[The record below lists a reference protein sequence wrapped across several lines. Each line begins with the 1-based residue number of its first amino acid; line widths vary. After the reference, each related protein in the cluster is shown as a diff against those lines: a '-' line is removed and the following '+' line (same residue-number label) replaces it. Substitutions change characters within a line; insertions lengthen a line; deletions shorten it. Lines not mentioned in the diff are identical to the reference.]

1 MLKKAMAVF
10 GVLALSLAA
19 FACGGGNKEVKSDE
33 PEVLLPGEV
42 VESIDANI
50 DMVRCQGKGAD
61 QPAAITQ
68 ARKACL
74 EWYIVEKLAQTQD
87 QRNAYRAKQAD
98 IFKNLDRYV
107 KIPETGARDG
117 KGEGVKSTKRID
129 DYTVL
134 AVINTKVFVSQLR
147 GDLVSIGVITSKDDM
162 LDAVGRPT
170 LMLFP
175 SPASKGSKYRG
186 QVEADVNSYLTK
198 ARWEVLST
206 TGQEDLNKMVDALGE
221 TMGAEEDE
229 AAKIAMAVGAN
240 IYIKWEAKKE
250 TAPDEVFYSVGLEAY
265 ETTTARKLGSQRA
278 NSARH
283 STWAAGEELKAII
296 SAATDAMGQLL
307 PQITGYW
314 SEDAQKGNKFYVV
327 FKNPPKNTH
336 LKMNGVL
343 KKTCTYSSLD
353 RQTAGEVVFRVQCK
367 LDNIEL
373 QTAIDEGV
381 TAQLGGAEYDVVA
394 SKVSLIYKFK

>member
-1 MLKKAMAVF
+1 MTKKTLAIF
-10 GVLALSLAA
+10 GVLALVVASA
-19 FACGGGNKEVKSDE
+19 ACGGGNKEVKSDE

-42 VESIDANI
+42 VESVDANI
-50 DMVRCQGKGAD
+50 DSVRCQGKGVD
-61 QPAAITQ
+61 QPTAMTQ

-87 QRNAYRAKQAD
+87 QRNAYRAKQAE
-98 IFKNLDRYV
+98 IFRNLDRYV
-107 KIPETGARDG
+107 KIPEVGPRDQ
-117 KGEGVKSTKRID
+117 KGEGVKSSRRID
-129 DYTVL
+129 DNTI
-134 AVINTKVFVSQLR
+134 AITIITKVFKSQLQ
-147 GDLVSIGVITSKDDM
+147 GDLVAMGVIASKDEM

-170 LMLFP
+170 LMVYP

-186 QVEADVNSYLTK
+186 QVEGDLNSYLTK

-206 TGQEDLNKMVDALGE
+206 TGQEDLNKMVDAIGE

-240 IYIKWEAKKE
+240 IYLKWEAKKE
-250 TAPDEVFYSVGLEAY
+250 GNDDEVFYSVSIEAY
-265 ETTTARKLGSQRA
+265 ETTTARKLASQRS

-296 SAATDAMGQLL
+296 SAATDAMGQIL

-314 SEDAQKGNKFYVV
+314 GEDVQKGNKFYVV
-327 FKNPPKNTH
+327 FKNAPKNAH

-343 KKTCTYSSLD
+343 KKACTYASLD
-353 RQTAGEVVFRVQCK
+353 RQTASEVVFRVQCK

-373 QTAIDEGV
+373 QSAIDEGI
-381 TAQLGGAEYDVVA
+381 TAQLGGAEYDISS